1 LCSPHGIF
9 YFHLKCRYRHLGL
22 RYALEDM
29 PAKTWLECC
38 KDAVDSV
45 NRTDGVE
52 HIKNKET
59 LSRWHLAF
67 RRNKEA
73 FPNPHVHAIDGK
85 KTSLPPL
92 LDRNPE
98 LARCTIQYAKQ
109 NMNELSAKLLYSY
122 VHEIALPAL
131 LERQAELA
139 DKTYTMEQLLH
150 EKQLTKVSITTI
162 FRRMR
167 QLGFKY
173 KMQRKYYYVDGH
185 EKPETKKYRK
195 IQWLVSI

>member
-1 LCSPHGIF
+1 
-9 YFHLKCRYRHLGL
+9 LKCRYIYLAL

-29 PAKTWLECC
+29 PAKTWLKYC

-45 NRTDGVE
+45 NRTDGEE

-67 RRNKEA
+67 RQNNKA
-73 FPNPHVHAIDGK
+73 FPNPHVHSIDRK

-98 LARCTIQYAKQ
+98 LARCIIQYAKQ
-109 NMNELSAKLLYSY
+109 NMNELSAELLYSY
-122 VHEIALPAL
+122 VHEIALPVL
-131 LERQAELA
+131 LEERQAELV

-150 EKQLTKVSITTI
+150 ENRLTKVSITTI
-162 FRRMR
+162 FRWMR

-173 KMQRKYYYVDGH
+173 
-185 EKPETKKYRK
+185 ETR
-195 IQWLVSI
+195 